1 MMHVLILGGST
12 ETPGSSFGQPKLQST
27 AIKKTRVTRQSAGQS
42 MVASPPASGAEDNS
56 DKDFD
61 R

>member
-1 MMHVLILGGST
+1 M